1 MTALVLGT
9 LLAVVALAFVL
20 HPLFFPPAR
29 GAAPARVAADA
40 PRPTREK
47 EIAVAALREIEF
59 DRATGKLS
67 DADYAELK
75 GRYTERAIAAMRHEE
90 GSSGATAPEDE
101 IEAAVLAWR
110 ARQPACAT
118 CGPRPE
124 PDAVFC
130 STCGAFLRGQC
141 TACGAAIDQ
150 TGARFCAS
158 CGHGLAA

>member
-1 MTALVLGT
+1 MTALILGT
-9 LLAVVALAFVL
+9 LLALAALAFVL
-20 HPLFFPPAR
+20 HPLFFPPAQPSSSS
-29 GAAPARVAADA
+29 APAIAAS
-40 PRPTREK
+40 RPTREK
-47 EIAVAALREIEF
+47 DLAVAALREIEF

-67 DADYAELK
+67 DADYADLK
-75 GRYTERAIAAMRHEE
+75 RRYTERAIAAMRREE
-90 GSSGATAPEDE
+90 GAAVAAAPEDE

-130 STCGAFLRGQC
+130 SSCGGYLRGACAQ
-141 TACGAAIDQ
+141 CGAAVDQ
-150 TGARFCAS
+150 TGARFCTS